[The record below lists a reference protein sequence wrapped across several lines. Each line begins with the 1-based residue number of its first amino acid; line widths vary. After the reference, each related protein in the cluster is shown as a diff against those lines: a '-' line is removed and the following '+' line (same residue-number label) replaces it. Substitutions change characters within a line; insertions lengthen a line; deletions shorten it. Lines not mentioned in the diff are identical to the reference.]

1 MKAMARPPTQSHF
14 AFIAKRLGM
23 ALMVFLCTALA
34 SSAWADPPGRVGRL
48 GEMTGQ
54 VWLFS
59 PDSGEW
65 VSASHNRPLTTGDRV
80 ATDAD
85 ARAEVNIGSSTVRL
99 DSGSELEVLRIDD
112 DHVAL
117 QLHNG
122 SIIAHLRS
130 AESANEFDLRTSE
143 GRFVTLRPGRY
154 RFDRADEA
162 SHVTVLSG
170 EARFEGPGSALTVN
184 AGQRAEFWLDRGA
197 AQYSITEPVRDAFA
211 SWSADRDRRD
221 ERSASTRYISPE
233 MTGAEDLDR
242 YGRWEQTPD
251 YGAVWIP
258 RTLPVGWAPYSVGHW
273 AWVSPWGWTWVD
285 DQPWGFAPFHYG
297 RWAMHRERW
306 CWVPGTYV
314 RRPVYAPALVA
325 WVGGPHVN
333 VSISVGNTAPAVG
346 WFPLAP
352 REVYVPTYRV
362 TPHYVQQVNVTHV
375 TNITNIT
382 TIVNN
387 PQQAVSNIDYRNRHF
402 PHAVTVV
409 PQTVM
414 VNRQPVAP
422 ASAQFRNSAPMQ
434 QVLAQASQK
443 IVVSAPP
450 VPTPPVDQVR
460 RRHGFA
466 PGAERA
472 TVAGTPGSPTSQNLT
487 STGVNIPAPPTRS
500 ASPGARPG
508 VEADGRNREIME
520 QRRREMRENARPMPG
535 TAGIPAPNQP
545 PSQQAQI
552 PSAPGARPQAGVP
565 QAAPQAA
572 VPPMVRMRDQAVER
586 SGPATPAAP
595 PKPPVAVA
603 PVAPPQVVATPQA
616 PAVPARTVPVPP
628 HSPQALE
635 GMRQEAERRQEAQRQ
650 EGARQQQEAQRQQEA
665 RRQQDVERQQEAQRQ
680 QEARRQHDV
689 QRQLELQQRQQE
701 GQAGRQRLNNVPP
714 PPPPREAAVRPQA
727 EPAPVHAAPPPRP
740 VAAEPRPVPMPAP
753 ERQEIQERQKQDQAQ
768 PQPGRKPEARAP
780 AQHDQ
785 QAARE
790 EQRRGGG
797 EERRRHGGDP
807 RDN

>member
-197 AQYSITEPVRDAFA
+197 AQYSIIEPVRDAFA

-414 VNRQPVAP
+414 VNRLCSRCCASVAEDRRFRA
-422 ASAQFRNSAPMQ
+422 ASAY
-434 QVLAQASQK
+434 
-443 IVVSAPP
+443 
-450 VPTPPVDQVR
+450 
-460 RRHGFA
+460 A
-466 PGAERA
+466 PGGSGASPPRFRAWRRACNRGRYTWIAHDAEPH
-472 TVAGTPGSPTSQNLT
+472 VNGCEHPGAADALRFARR
-487 STGVNIPAPPTRS
+487 STGC
-500 ASPGARPG
+500 
-508 VEADGRNREIME
+508 
-520 QRRREMRENARPMPG
+520 
-535 TAGIPAPNQP
+535 
-545 PSQQAQI
+545 
-552 PSAPGARPQAGVP
+552 
-565 QAAPQAA
+565 
-572 VPPMVRMRDQAVER
+572 
-586 SGPATPAAP
+586 
-595 PKPPVAVA
+595 
-603 PVAPPQVVATPQA
+603 
-616 PAVPARTVPVPP
+616 
-628 HSPQALE
+628 
-635 GMRQEAERRQEAQRQ
+635 
-650 EGARQQQEAQRQQEA
+650 
-665 RRQQDVERQQEAQRQ
+665 
-680 QEARRQHDV
+680 
-689 QRQLELQQRQQE
+689 
-701 GQAGRQRLNNVPP
+701 
-714 PPPPREAAVRPQA
+714 
-727 EPAPVHAAPPPRP
+727 
-740 VAAEPRPVPMPAP
+740 
-753 ERQEIQERQKQDQAQ
+753 
-768 PQPGRKPEARAP
+768 
-780 AQHDQ
+780 
-785 QAARE
+785 
-790 EQRRGGG
+790 RG
-797 EERRRHGGDP
+797 
-807 RDN
+807 